1 MLSNHCNVTGL
12 LRRLQ
17 VNIQVFK
24 IIKQNGDV
32 LKNWLC
38 PNFLSLP
45 KESELPKIWGGCSPP
60 RPHPPARTP
69 MMKTANWVE
78 GEGFANFVHVV
89 VYFKLFFSEIRSI
102 MENPS
107 YNEKDNIIYTEGIY

>member
-17 VNIQVFK
+17 VDIQVFK

-32 LKNWLC
+32 FKNWLC

-45 KESELPKIWGGCSPP
+45 KKSELPKIWGGGGCSPP
-60 RPHPPARTP
+60 RPPPLAPTP
-69 MMKTANWVE
+69 MVINTNQVISLYMSLV
-78 GEGFANFVHVV
+78 
-89 VYFKLFFSEIRSI
+89 IPRR
-102 MENPS
+102 
-107 YNEKDNIIYTEGIY
+107 